1 MDRKTAAQEIRTRIS
16 CKDYLEKSK
25 SGMYCCPF
33 CGSGTGPNGTGAL
46 KLYDTNTFTCHACN
60 RSGDVIDL
68 YRQTTGADYSR
79 AIKELAQEIGIYID
93 GPHRSSAA
101 EDFADRNGANLN
113 GRPQGDIE
121 APPERKTAQ
130 RAAETPT
137 EATADYTAYY
147 DACTERLD
155 SKEGEAGREYLKRRG
170 VLGPALFYGAGFDPV
185 ADPANAPGAM
195 GEAYRP
201 HPNPRIIL
209 PCSPGHYVARSID
222 PATEKQYAKMNPAR
236 SHGAAAP
243 AIWNEKA
250 LFAQEVQEIFV
261 VEGVFD
267 ALSII
272 EAGAEAIA
280 LNSANNG
287 RALIEKLEKTPTAA
301 TLILCPDNDQDERT
315 RAKTQAHFDKI
326 AEGLTRLHTP
336 FLSADI
342 NNGCKDANEALC
354 ADYYAFR
361 DAVMQAREDA
371 RAHRAAEREAA
382 QREERERQ
390 QRTGAGMIEDFL
402 QTVKSRKYEPTPTG
416 ITDID
421 RAIGGGFLR
430 QQLILLGA
438 APGAGKTSLA
448 QWIFEGM
455 AKHGK
460 PCLYLNLEMSR
471 DQMLA
476 RSLSRIAAQNGDK
489 IKATDILQGYK
500 WTLEQEEA
508 ITIAANKY
516 RREIAPQMIYNPDGV
531 TADLDSILEYIEAE
545 AQRAEAA
552 EMPVPAVVLDYLQ
565 IIRGREREDDVAIIK
580 RAMGSLKDFAI
591 RHNTFV
597 FVIMANNRA
606 SNRTGDVTQES
617 GRDSSALE
625 YGADIQLG
633 LAYTLCLKKYGNKSK
648 DELTPEE
655 MKLVTLKITKGRW
668 GGPGADVNLHFDGET
683 MTYTQ
688 MAAEFLEEME
698 PQKKAGRRP
707 QK

>member
-16 CKDYLEKSK
+16 CTDYLEKSK

-33 CGSGTGPNGTGAL
+33 CGSGKGEKGTGAL
-46 KLYDTNTFTCHACN
+46 KVYDTNTFTCHACN
-60 RSGDVIDL
+60 KSGDVIDL
-68 YRQTTGADYSR
+68 YRQTTGADYST
-79 AIKELAQEIGIYID
+79 ALKDLAQQCGISLD

-101 EDFADRNGANLN
+101 EDFA
-113 GRPQGDIE
+113 PQGSTKT
-121 APPERKTAQ
+121 PPAGKAAQ
-130 RAAETPT
+130 RAAETPI
-137 EATADYTAYY
+137 EGTADYTAYY
-147 DACTERLD
+147 DACKERID
-155 SKEGEAGREYLKRRG
+155 SAEGEAGREYLQRRG
-170 VLGPALFYGAGFDPV
+170 VLGAALYHGAGFDPA
-185 ADPANAPGAM
+185 ADPASAPGAM
-195 GEAYRP
+195 GNEYRP
-201 HPNPRIIL
+201 HPCPRIIL
-209 PCSPGHYVARSID
+209 PCSPGHYVARRID
-222 PATEKQYAKMNPAR
+222 GGKELKALNPAR
-236 SHGAAAP
+236 SKGAAAP

-250 LFAQEVQEIFV
+250 LYAQEVQEIFV
-261 VEGVFD
+261 VEGIFD

-280 LNSANNG
+280 LNSGNN
-287 RALIEKLEKTPTAA
+287 AEKLAKRLEQATTQA
-301 TLILCPDNDQDERT
+301 TLILCPDNDQNERT
-315 RAKTQAHFDKI
+315 RATMQQHFANL
-326 AEGLTRLHTP
+326 AEGLTRLHIS
-336 FLSADI
+336 FLTADI

-371 RAHRAAEREAA
+371 RAHRAAIREAA

-402 QTVKSRKYEPTPTG
+402 QTVKTRKYEPVPTG

-455 AKHGK
+455 AKKGK

-476 RSLSRIAAQNGDK
+476 RSISRIAAQNGDR

-508 ITIAANKY
+508 VAIAADRY

-565 IIRGREREDDVAIIK
+565 IVRGREREDDVAIIK

-648 DELTPEE
+648 DELTPDE

-688 MAAEFLEEME
+688 TAAEFLEAME

>member
-1 MDRKTAAQEIRTRIS
+1 MGRKTVVQEIRSRIS
-16 CKDYLEKSK
+16 CKDYLQESK
-25 SGMYCCPF
+25 GGMYCCPY

-46 KLYDTNTFTCHACN
+46 KVYDTNTFTCFACN

-68 YRQTTGADYSR
+68 YRQTTGAEYNA
-79 AIKELAQEIGIYID
+79 AIEELAREIGISVEQA
-93 GPHRSSAA
+93 HRSTAA
-101 EDFADRNGANLN
+101 EDFADRTGPQRT
-113 GRPQGDIE
+113 GRPQGGTE
-121 APPERKTAQ
+121 TPPAQKTAQ
-130 RAAETPT
+130 RAKE
-137 EATADYTAYY
+137 EATEGKADYTAYY
-147 DACTERLD
+147 EECRKRIEDPAAI
-155 SKEGEAGREYLKRRG
+155 SYLMDRCIA
-170 VLGPALFYGAGFDPV
+170 GPAIYHGAGFDPL

-195 GEAYRP
+195 GDEIRY
-201 HPNPRIIL
+201 HPCPRIIL
-209 PCSPGHYVARSID
+209 PCSPGHYVARRVDGESEYK
-222 PATEKQYAKMNPAR
+222 TLNPAR
-236 SHGAAAP
+236 SKGAAAP
-243 AIWNEKA
+243 AIFNEKA
-250 LFAQEVQEIFV
+250 LYAQEVQEIFV
-261 VEGVFD
+261 VEGIFD
-267 ALSII
+267 ALSVI
-272 EAGAEAIA
+272 EVGAEAIA

-301 TLILCPDNDQDERT
+301 TLILCPDNDPDERT
-315 RAKTQAHFDKI
+315 RAKIQDQFYRI
-326 AEGLTRLHTP
+326 AEDLTRLHVP
-336 FLSADI
+336 FLMADI

-354 ADYYAFR
+354 EDYYDFR
-361 DAVMQAREDA
+361 DTVMQAKKDA
-371 RAHRAAEREAA
+371 EAQRAAEREAA

-390 QRTGAGMIEDFL
+390 QRTGAGMIENFL
-402 QTVKSRKYEPTPTG
+402 QTVRTRKYEPTPTG

-455 AKHGK
+455 AKQGK

-476 RSLSRIAAQNGDK
+476 RSISRIAAQNGDR

-508 ITIAANKY
+508 VAIAAERY
-516 RREIAPQMIYNPDGV
+516 RKEIAPQMIYNPDGV
-531 TADLDSILEYIEAE
+531 TADLDSILAYIEAE

-565 IIRGREREDDVAIIK
+565 IVRGREREDDVAIIK

-597 FVIMANNRA
+597 FVITANNRA
-606 SNRTGDVTQES
+606 SNKSGDVTQES

-633 LAYTLCLKKYGNKSK
+633 LAYTLCMKKYGGK
-648 DELTPEE
+648 DKDDLTPDE
-655 MKLVTLKITKGRW
+655 MKFVTLKITKGRW
-668 GGPGADVNLHFDGET
+668 GGPGADVNLYFDGET

-688 MAAEFLEEME
+688 TAPEYLEAME